1 MDILLLLIPVSLLL
15 LLLGGGLFWW
25 TVNSGQYDDLDSPAR
40 RILFDDDSDMV
51 PDRSH
56 RSKADTQ
63 KSTADK
69 PEPPHHQKPPGS

>member
-25 TVNSGQYDDLDSPAR
+25 TVNSGQYDDLDSPAQ

-51 PDRSH
+51 PDQPDRS
-56 RSKADTQ
+56 RSGNGPAKPDEPVTANQQDS
-63 KSTADK
+63 ST
-69 PEPPHHQKPPGS
+69 P

>member
-25 TVNSGQYDDLDSPAR
+25 TVNSGQYDDLDSPAQ

-51 PDRSH
+51 PDRPD
-56 RSKADTQ
+56 RSRSGNGPAKPVEPV
-63 KSTADK
+63 TAD
-69 PEPPHHQKPPGS
+69 QQDSSTR

>member
-15 LLLGGGLFWW
+15 LLVGGGLFWW

-51 PDRSH
+51 PDRTH
-56 RSKADTQ
+56 RSGADTKKTPAEKTQ
-63 KSTADK
+63 PT
-69 PEPPHHQKPPGS
+69 HNKPPDS

>member
-25 TVNSGQYDDLDSPAR
+25 TVNSGQYDDLDSPAQ

-51 PDRSH
+51 PGR
-56 RSKADTQ
+56 
-63 KSTADK
+63 
-69 PEPPHHQKPPGS
+69 PGHSRAENEETTGDSSVTESNEDSPAS

>member
-25 TVNSGQYDDLDSPAR
+25 TVNSGQYDDLDSPAQ

-51 PDRSH
+51 PNRPDRS
-56 RSKADTQ
+56 RSGSGPAKPDEPVSADPQ
-63 KSTADK
+63 DSS
-69 PEPPHHQKPPGS
+69 PL

>member
-25 TVNSGQYDDLDSPAR
+25 TVNSGQYDDLDSPAQ

-51 PDRSH
+51 PDRPD
-56 RSKADTQ
+56 RSGNGPAKPDEPVTANQQDS
-63 KSTADK
+63 ST
-69 PEPPHHQKPPGS
+69 P